1 MANTVICL
9 YHRYGFCKY
18 KETCRHRHID
28 VVCDKHDCD
37 HHICSKRHPRRCRYF
52 QQFGRCKF
60 GTYCAFLHIPL
71 HDDRKDL
78 ENEVNSMKAQIC
90 SLEKLG
96 SDRDSRLEALENKM
110 KSIEDEIQK
119 FGLEMKQMT
128 SNIMKIAE
136 VVVDKSVEKVVK
148 TFNDIQM
155 EKETRINHKFNV
167 LTDQLAAVVSFLKTS
182 QIPQNSSPPSTAK
195 PNPQK

>member
-1 MANTVICL
+1 
-9 YHRYGFCKY
+9 
-18 KETCRHRHID
+18 
-28 VVCDKHDCD
+28 
-37 HHICSKRHPRRCRYF
+37 
-52 QQFGRCKF
+52 
-60 GTYCAFLHIPL
+60 
-71 HDDRKDL
+71 
-78 ENEVNSMKAQIC
+78 MKSQIC

-182 QIPQNSSPPSTAK
+182 QIPQNSSSPSRA
-195 PNPQK
+195 

>member
-1 MANTVICL
+1 
-9 YHRYGFCKY
+9 
-18 KETCRHRHID
+18 
-28 VVCDKHDCD
+28 
-37 HHICSKRHPRRCRYF
+37 
-52 QQFGRCKF
+52 
-60 GTYCAFLHIPL
+60 
-71 HDDRKDL
+71 
-78 ENEVNSMKAQIC
+78 
-90 SLEKLG
+90 
-96 SDRDSRLEALENKM
+96 M

-167 LTDQLAAVVSFLKTS
+167 LTDQLAAVFSFLKTS
-182 QIPQNSSPPSTAK
+182 QIPQNSSPPCTAK